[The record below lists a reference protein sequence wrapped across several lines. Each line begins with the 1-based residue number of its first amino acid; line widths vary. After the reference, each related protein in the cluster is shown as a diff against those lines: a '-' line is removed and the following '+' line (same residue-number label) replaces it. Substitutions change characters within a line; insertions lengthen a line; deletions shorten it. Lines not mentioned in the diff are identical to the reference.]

1 MFFGLKETELVLVT
15 RVGNLLPPN
24 APFVPAYMI
33 ADPQVD
39 GDFVVEVGMRG
50 FRVHVQ
56 RLYATT
62 MQEDSE

>member
-1 MFFGLKETELVLVT
+1 MLVT